1 MNEKIK
7 LFFGYILFGGI
18 AALVD
23 LGGLYI
29 FTEFFGLYY
38 LVSATLSYI
47 GGMITNYSLNKVF
60 NFKNKSKKIAKQFG
74 LFVFV
79 ALIGLGLNQLILWL
93 LVEFAG
99 LWYMLAKLISISL
112 VMFWNFFGHKKITF
126 GLIK

>member
-1 MNEKIK
+1 MNEKLR
-7 LFFGYILFGGI
+7 LFLGYVLFGGI

-29 FTEFFGLYY
+29 LTEFAGINY
-38 LVSATLSYI
+38 LISAVFSYI

-74 LFVFV
+74 LFTLV
-79 ALIGLGLNQLILWL
+79 ALIGLGLNQLILWI
-93 LVEFAG
+93 LVELAG
-99 LWYMLAKLISISL
+99 IWYIWAKIISISL
-112 VMFWNFFGHKKITF
+112 IMVWNFFGHKKLTF